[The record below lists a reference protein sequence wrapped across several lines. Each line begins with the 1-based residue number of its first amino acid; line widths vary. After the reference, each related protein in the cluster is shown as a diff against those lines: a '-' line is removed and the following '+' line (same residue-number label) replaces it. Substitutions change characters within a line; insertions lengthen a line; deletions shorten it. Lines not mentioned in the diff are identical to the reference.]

1 MVNNHNPE
9 IPEMKRTGT
18 GNRKSRVVHRNFLLP
33 LGMLKK
39 PETAPFPRYVIPA
52 RRRGTVSD
60 DSDVGFDDDS
70 IQAVRPRRIR
80 QKPSWQ
86 SSGDLLM

>member
-18 GNRKSRVVHRNFLLP
+18 GNRKSRVVHRNFLL
-33 LGMLKK
+33 

-86 SSGDLLM
+86 SSGDWLM